1 MHLTHKQKKEM
12 RYWQWKLTSLAG
24 TKAKL
29 FSTCAFKKPNF
40 YVWNAL
46 FWSQHTSTQKFK
58 TQVYEQMPH
67 KISKKYICLLKKTYV
82 GPKTNK
88 IWSNISKTES
98 LIESLH
104 ASFTASFTESVKA
117 FSANFHCNYWKFQCK
132 LSVSI
137 FFSLYYLN

>member
-67 KISKKYICLLKKTYV
+67 KISKKYICLLKKHMLDQKLTKYDQTYQRLKV
-82 GPKTNK
+82 WLKVCTQV
-88 IWSNISKTES
+88 S
-98 LIESLH
+98 LQVSL
-104 ASFTASFTESVKA
+104 KA
-117 FSANFHCNYWKFQCK
+117 LK
-132 LSVSI
+132 LSVQTFTATIESSNVNFQSQ
-137 FFSLYYLN
+137 FFSVFIT